1 MVDILGVSVH
11 SYYLAHHWIGRVVV
25 VQGLIHAGLVMSKVK
40 TSTFDA
46 TQVSGLSAASASALL
61 LVLSLHLIRKAAYE
75 FFLGL
80 HTLLALVFVVALSFH
95 LASKG
100 WMRYI
105 YPLVAVLLWTIS
117 GLTRLARVFYQ
128 GYRQK
133 HHATITAHKR
143 PGTNSVSGLTLT
155 VWPKRPVRV
164 QGGAYYYLYF
174 SDMGLRM
181 RFQGHPF
188 VVSWWDDTVDTK
200 PQSLSFLISPQHG
213 LTRALTT
220 RTSVRRVVLDGPYGI
235 NPRLEGY
242 EAVLLFAKG
251 IGIAGM
257 LPHALN
263 LVEQKNHKDRASWS
277 SVMTR
282 NVDLIWVLEENCQE
296 QWVDSWIERLKEK
309 DPIKKRI
316 LSVICYFPSHH
327 GNENISSD
335 RYYNKFYGTQ
345 PNIRK
350 LIDEAVKAAPG
361 QTMIAVCGDPKFSNH
376 VRDLARMK
384 SSQNVTFEEVEFR
397 PCQTTSD
404 SVSNHNWWM
413 DAVEPR
419 IKTSETGTEISTA
432 AVLEK
437 PKGTDP
443 KTVRSVRVKEN
454 VPVRKDI

>member
-1 MVDILGVSVH
+1 MVDMLGVSVH

-46 TQVSGLSAASASALL
+46 TQVAGLSAASASALL
-61 LVLSLHLIRKAAYE
+61 LVLSLHLIRRAAYE

-80 HTLLALVFVVALSFH
+80 HTLLALIVVVALSFH
-95 LASKG
+95 LASRG

-105 YPLVAVLLWTIS
+105 YPLVAVLLWTIN
-117 GLTRLARVFYQ
+117 GLTRLVRVFYLNAGQ
-128 GYRQK
+128 GYRQRDQ
-133 HHATITAHKR
+133 ATIITHKR
-143 PGTNSVSGLTLT
+143 PATGSVSGVTLT

-188 VVSWWDDTVDTK
+188 VVSWWDDAVDTK
-200 PQSLSFLISPQHG
+200 PTSLSFLISPRHG

-220 RTSVRRVVLDGPYGI
+220 RTSVRSVILDGPYGI

-263 LVEQKNHKDRASWS
+263 LVEQKNHKDMTSWS

-296 QWVDSWIERLKEK
+296 QWIDSWIEKLKEK
-309 DPIKKRI
+309 DPINKRI
-316 LSVICYFPSHH
+316 LSVLCYFPNRHD
-327 GNENISSD
+327 NADISSD
-335 RYYNKFYGTQ
+335 PFYKKFYGTQ
-345 PNIRK
+345 PMLRT
-350 LIDEAVKAAPG
+350 LINLAVEAAPG
-361 QTMIAVCGDPKFSNH
+361 RTMIAVCGDPKFSSH
-376 VRDLARMK
+376 
-384 SSQNVTFEEVEFR
+384 
-397 PCQTTSD
+397 
-404 SVSNHNWWM
+404 
-413 DAVEPR
+413 
-419 IKTSETGTEISTA
+419 
-432 AVLEK
+432 
-437 PKGTDP
+437 
-443 KTVRSVRVKEN
+443 
-454 VPVRKDI
+454 